1 MYVLGIKRIFTF
13 AMSGSDEIKLQNL
26 IMAAF
31 PSNIP
36 KFDLFN
42 VNSLN
47 CTNRG
52 LCSNICITIDV

>member
-36 KFDLFN
+36 KFDIFN
-42 VNSLN
+42 AQILVFAA
-47 CTNRG
+47 
-52 LCSNICITIDV
+52 IYV